1 MTELRKT
8 NILLVDDRPENLLAL
23 EAVLDSPQYHLVKA
37 HSGLEA
43 LKLLLRT
50 EFAVIL
56 LDARMPGLNG
66 FETAKLIKQKESLKH
81 IPIIFLTAMDK
92 TPRHIVQGY
101 FSGAIDYIL
110 TPYNPDILRSKVAA
124 FVDLYNIGEQI
135 RRQTELLRLTEQKMA
150 FELRRSSQRYRRLAE
165 AMPIIVWT
173 ARLDGAI
180 DYLNQ
185 QWANYTGRTLEQSEG
200 WGWTQVLHPEDL
212 PKYMDRLAESIRI
225 GGRCDIRCRLKRKD
239 QTYRWHLI
247 QIVPE
252 RSVEGE
258 IISWIGTA
266 MDVHDQKRVDETGEM
281 EMKASA

>member
-1 MTELRKT
+1 MTPLRKV

-23 EAVLDSPQYHLVKA
+23 EAVLDSPAYHLVKA
-37 HSGLEA
+37 GSGYEA
-43 LKLLLRT
+43 LKHLLQT

-56 LDARMPGLNG
+56 LDAQMPGLNG
-66 FETAKLIKQKESLKH
+66 FETAKLIKQRESLKH

-92 TPRHIVQGY
+92 TPQHIVQGY

-124 FVDLYNIGEQI
+124 FVELYNISEQI
-135 RRQTELLRLTEQKMA
+135 KRQTELLRLTQQKMA
-150 FELRRSSQRYRRLAE
+150 FELRRATQRYRRLAE

-173 ARLDGAI
+173 AGMDGAV
-180 DYLNQ
+180 DYFNQ
-185 QWANYTGRTLEQSEG
+185 QWVNYTGLTLGQSER
-200 WGWTQVLHPEDL
+200 WGWTQALHPEDL
-212 PKYMDRLAESIRI
+212 PKYMDRLAEAIRI
-225 GGRCDIRCRLKRKD
+225 GDRCAIRCRLKRKD

-247 QIVPE
+247 QAVPE
-252 RSVEGE
+252 RGVEGE

-266 MDVHDQKRVDETGEM
+266 MDIHDQRQVDETGEM